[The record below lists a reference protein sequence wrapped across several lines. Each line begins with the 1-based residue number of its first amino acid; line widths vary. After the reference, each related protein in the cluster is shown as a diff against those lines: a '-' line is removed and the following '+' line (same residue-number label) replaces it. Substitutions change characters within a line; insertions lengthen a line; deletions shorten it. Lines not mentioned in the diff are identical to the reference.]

1 MCVCDPWTLLLLIN
15 IVYSLFFLFIK
26 TFKWFLL
33 FYSAGIARVGYQMRK
48 EKGKTD
54 AEKIYYG
61 IASAMDDLSRLLDD
75 GGVYI

>member
-1 MCVCDPWTLLLLIN
+1 MRVRSLDVAAADQYRLL
-15 IVYSLFFLFIK
+15 SFFPFYK

>member
-1 MCVCDPWTLLLLIN
+1 VCDPWTLLLLIN

-33 FYSAGIARVGYQMRK
+33 FYSAGNARVGYQMIK
-48 EKGKTD
+48 KKTD

-61 IASAMDDLSRLLDD
+61 IASAMDDLSRLLDE